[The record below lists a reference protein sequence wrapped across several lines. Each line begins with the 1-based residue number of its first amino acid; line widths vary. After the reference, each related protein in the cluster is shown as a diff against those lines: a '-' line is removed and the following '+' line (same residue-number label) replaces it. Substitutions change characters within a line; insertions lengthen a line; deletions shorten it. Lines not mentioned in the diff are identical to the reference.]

1 MTIFDDDNKPS
12 VDRGSELVYDLDE
25 TTDMGSYD
33 TNAYAQKRETKSG
46 RNVMGLAAMLAE
58 ANMRGSAG
66 ASDLEENL
74 ERETDSAEGDGTGN
88 DEIMDNTQNLDDTGH
103 SILPPQGSGTAG
115 SNIAADGSPPTAA
128 SAQSPPAKAVVEAPE

>member
-1 MTIFDDDNKPS
+1 
-12 VDRGSELVYDLDE
+12 
-25 TTDMGSYD
+25 
-33 TNAYAQKRETKSG
+33 
-46 RNVMGLAAMLAE
+46 MGLAAMLAE

-74 ERETDSAEGDGTGN
+74 ERETDSAEGDENGN
-88 DEIMDNTQNLDDTGH
+88 DEIMGNTQNMDDTGH
-103 SILPPQGSGTAG
+103 SILSPQGAGTAG

>member
-1 MTIFDDDNKPS
+1 M
-12 VDRGSELVYDLDE
+12 DRGSGLVHDLDE
-25 TTDMGSYD
+25 ATDMGSYD
-33 TNAYAQKRETKSG
+33 TNAYAQKREAKSG

-74 ERETDSAEGDGTGN
+74 ERETDSAEGDENGK
-88 DEIMDNTQNLDDTGH
+88 DEIMGNAQNMDDTGH
-103 SILPPQGSGTAG
+103 SILSPQGAGTAG